1 MDPRRMEQL
10 MLLCLRSQSTRV
22 ALFGG
27 DDEEED
33 DNGVGGLGVGGG
45 GVVIRVPPPRLLRLL
60 ARSVLIAA
68 VVVSFPWIRTL
79 ILRRGGA
86 HQSPS
91 TSRAIA
97 EELYL
102 PILLAD
108 LRHRGL
114 LRPGAA
120 AAFLGDAGRGSRSS
134 GGAGSPRSPAI
145 GAPPRRSS
153 ARGRST
159 SSSPPRAPRA
169 SRPSTAPSGSAG
181 SRRCSSGRSPSA
193 RRRTTGSRS
202 SGGSAPRWWRCGRSV
217 PPRRRRGAAAPHGGG
232 GGGEEE
238 GAERAGGR
246 AAGAAGAAAAA
257 AAAAEVPARAHG
269 GLAGG
274 VPAAR
279 LRGGG
284 AAGERRERGGVVR
297 APLPAGKREFEI
309 IRVEEV
315 AAADAAKEGGM
326 AEWLERNVRE
336 EDYVVVKAEAEV
348 AEEVVRRGRSAIGL
362 VDELFLECR
371 SQWESDKAKE
381 TRTTSRRAYWE
392 CLALYGRLRDQGVAN
407 FLIIDYATDVAT
419 LRSTPL
425 RYCDPHRGVIPTEST
440 RKKNN

>member
-1 MDPRRMEQL
+1 MKKKTTM
-10 MLLCLRSQSTRV
+10 
-22 ALFGG
+22 AL
-27 DDEEED
+27 
-33 DNGVGGLGVGGG
+33 GGLGVGGG

-114 LRPGAA
+114 LRHGAA
-120 AAFLGDAGRGSRSS
+120 AAFLGDAGSWLPFLRRSGIAPIPGYR
-134 GGAGSPRSPAI
+134 GGAAALLGEGSLDFVLSAEGAASLASIDGAIRVGGVAAVLVGSEPFRAPENYRIAFERRVGPAVVAVRKI
-145 GAPPRRSS
+145 GAASASAGGRRRLMAVAEEAKKEALNGLEDVLLEPPGRR
-153 ARGRST
+153 RRLRRR
-159 SSSPPRAPRA
+159 PRYLPELTGDSLEGYRRRVFVEVAPR
-169 SRPSTAPSGSAG
+169 G
-181 SRRCSSGRSPSA
+181 
-193 RRRTTGSRS
+193 
-202 SGGSAPRWWRCGRSV
+202 SGGSAAAWFERHYPR
-217 PPRRRRGAAAPHGGG
+217 
-232 GGGEEE
+232 
-238 GAERAGGR
+238 
-246 AAGAAGAAAAA
+246 
-257 AAAAEVPARAHG
+257 
-269 GLAGG
+269 
-274 VPAAR
+274 
-279 LRGGG
+279 
-284 AAGERRERGGVVR
+284 
-297 APLPAGKREFEI
+297 GKREFEI

-371 SQWESDKAKE
+371 NQWESDKAKE
-381 TRTTSRRAYWE
+381 TRTRSRRAYWE
-392 CLALYGRLRDQGVAN
+392 CLALYGRLRDQGVA
-407 FLIIDYATDVAT
+407 VHQWWG
-419 LRSTPL
+419 S
-425 RYCDPHRGVIPTEST
+425 S
-440 RKKNN
+440 